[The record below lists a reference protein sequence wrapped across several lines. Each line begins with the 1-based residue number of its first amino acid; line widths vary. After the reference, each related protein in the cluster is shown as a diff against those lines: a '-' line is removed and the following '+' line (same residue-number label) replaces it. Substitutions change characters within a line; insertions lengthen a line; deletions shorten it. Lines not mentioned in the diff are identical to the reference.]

1 MNSFDNRY
9 HGEHN
14 YNTMP
19 LRGRRSNDQQQYA
32 ESLQDFPIRPRS
44 GSGDSLRSDSF
55 LSRPQRNYNQ
65 STERVSY
72 VNSGFLSP
80 RNAKKKAHG
89 DENVTVERSQFEIKP
104 TRSDLQKSGIE
115 GSKVATKISEA
126 PKLKQSRSNEREKK
140 G

>member
-1 MNSFDNRY
+1 MNSFENRY
-9 HGEHN
+9 PGEYS

-19 LRGRRSNDQQQYA
+19 VRGRRSNDQQQYA

-65 STERVSY
+65 STEKVSY

-80 RNAKKKAHG
+80 RNTKKKTHG
-89 DENVTVERSQFEIKP
+89 DEHVTVERSHFEIKP
-104 TRSDLQKSGIE
+104 SRSDLQKSGNE
-115 GSKVATKISEA
+115 GSKVITKLSEP
-126 PKLKQSRSNEREKK
+126 PKLKQSRPSEKEKK